1 MGIVIKQSIQN
12 TVTTYIGFVIG
23 AINTLF
29 LYTHFLTKEYFGLVG
44 FVLST
49 ANIMMPLFMFGVSNT
64 LVKFYTSYKTKN
76 QQNGFLTLM
85 LFLPL
90 LMIIS
95 VGLFGTLGYEWISNW
110 LARKNSIIKDYTW
123 LIYVIAVAMAYFEI
137 FFAWSKIHFK
147 SAFGNIM
154 KEVFHRVCVMILLI
168 SVYLKWL
175 TVSQFVYSLGGVY
188 VLRMLIM
195 TIYAFSIRFPKVNF
209 NFNFNVGSVL
219 KYSFLIII
227 AGSVAML
234 MLDLDKSMLGL
245 LVQIDNIASY
255 NVAIFIVTV
264 IAVPSRAMHQIT
276 YPLTAKLMN
285 EKNFKDLSNLY
296 KKSALNLLVVAGLLF
311 ILIIANIKEL
321 YTILPQDYSQ
331 GLYVVIITAI
341 IKLLDNLSGNNNS
354 IIFNSDY
361 YRIILFF
368 GLLIIMVAIV
378 LNFIFIPKYNINGA
392 ATASFFALSLYGILK
407 VWYVNKKFKMH
418 PFSKKTGPTL
428 LLIVCIS
435 LLFYFWDFNFDPI
448 INIVFKSLIISI
460 IYGVLVLRLKLSND
474 ISDIISRIITHRINK

>member
-29 LYTHFLTKEYFGLVG
+29 LYTYFLTKEYFGLVG

-49 ANIMMPLFMFGVSNT
+49 ANIMMPIFMFGVSNT
-64 LVKFYTSYKTKN
+64 LVKFYSSYKTKKK
-76 QQNGFLTLM
+76 QNSFLTLM

-90 LMIIS
+90 IMIIP

-110 LARKNSIIKDYTW
+110 LANKNTIIKDYTW

-147 SAFGNIM
+147 SAFGNLM
-154 KEVFHRVCVMILLI
+154 KEVFHRVCVLLLLV
-168 SVYLKWL
+168 SVYFKWI
-175 TVSQFVYSLGGVY
+175 TVEQFIYSLGAVY
-188 VLRMLIM
+188 VLRMLIIK
-195 TIYAFSIRFPKVNF
+195 IYAFSLRFPKVDF
-209 NFNFNVGSVL
+209 NFNFNVVSVL

-234 MLDLDKSMLGL
+234 MLDLDKFMLGK
-245 LVQIDNIASY
+245 LVEIDNIAPY

-276 YPLTAKLMN
+276 YPITAKLMN
-285 EKNFKDLSNLY
+285 EKNFKALSHLY

-311 ILIIANIKEL
+311 ILIIANINEL
-321 YTILPQDYSQ
+321 YVILPQDYSQ
-331 GLYVVIITAI
+331 GLYVVIIIGI

-368 GLLIIMVAIV
+368 GLLIIMLAVV
-378 LNFIFIPKYNINGA
+378 LNFIFIPIYNINGA
-392 ATASFFALSLYGILK
+392 ATATFISLSFYGILK
-407 VWYVNKKFKMH
+407 VWYVHKKFKMH
-418 PFSKKTGPTL
+418 PFSEKTLPAF
-428 LLIVCIS
+428 LLILITT
-435 LLFYFWDFNFDPI
+435 LLFYFWDFNFNPI
-448 INIVFKSLIISI
+448 LNIVLKSILISI
-460 IYGVLVLRLKLSND
+460 SYGVLVLRLKLSKD
-474 ISDIISRIITHRINK
+474 ISAIISRLIKR

>member
-64 LVKFYTSYKTKN
+64 LVKFYSSYKTKKK
-76 QQNGFLTLM
+76 QNSFLTLM

-90 LMIIS
+90 IMIIP
-95 VGLFGTLGYEWISNW
+95 VGLFGALGYEWISNW
-110 LARKNSIIKDYTW
+110 LANKNAIIKDYTW

-147 SAFGNIM
+147 SAFGNLM
-154 KEVFHRVCVMILLI
+154 KEVFHRVCVMLLLI
-168 SVYLKWL
+168 SVYFKWI
-175 TVSQFVYSLGGVY
+175 TVEQFIYSLGVVY
-188 VLRMLIM
+188 VLRMLIIK
-195 TIYAFSIRFPKVNF
+195 IYAFSLRFPKVDF
-209 NFNFNVGSVL
+209 NFNFNVISVL

-234 MLDLDKSMLGL
+234 MLDLDKFMLGK
-245 LVQIDNIASY
+245 LVEIDNIAPY

-276 YPLTAKLMN
+276 YPITAKLMN
-285 EKNFKDLSNLY
+285 EKNFKALSHLY

-311 ILIIANIKEL
+311 ILIIANINEL
-321 YTILPQDYSQ
+321 YVILPQDYSQ
-331 GLYVVIITAI
+331 GLYVVIIIGI

-368 GLLIIMVAIV
+368 GLLIIMIAVV
-378 LNFIFIPKYNINGA
+378 LNFIFIPIYNINGA
-392 ATASFFALSLYGILK
+392 ATATFISLSFYGILK
-407 VWYVNKKFKMH
+407 VWYVHKKFKMH
-418 PFSKKTGPTL
+418 PFSEKTLPAF
-428 LLIVCIS
+428 LLILITT
-435 LLFYFWDFNFDPI
+435 LLFYFWDFNFNPI
-448 INIVFKSLIISI
+448 LNIALKSILISI
-460 IYGVLVLRLKLSND
+460 IYGVLVLRLKLSKD
-474 ISDIISRIITHRINK
+474 ISTIISRLIKH